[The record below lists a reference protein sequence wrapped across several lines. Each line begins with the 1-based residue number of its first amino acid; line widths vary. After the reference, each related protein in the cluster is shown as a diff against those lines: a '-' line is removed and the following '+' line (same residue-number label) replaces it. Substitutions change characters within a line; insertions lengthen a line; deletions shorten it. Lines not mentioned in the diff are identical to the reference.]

1 MAKIIHST
9 CTSDGVAAPTQLESQ
24 AQAVVVSKAL
34 ARLRGWVIIIV
45 TGGII

>member
-9 CTSDGVAAPTQLESQ
+9 CTSDGVAAPTQTSQ
-24 AQAVVVSKAL
+24 APAVVVSKAL

>member
-9 CTSDGVAAPTQLESQ
+9 CTSDGVAAPTQTSKPGT
-24 AQAVVVSKAL
+24 AVVVSKAL